1 MASGRG
7 GGAPRAASA
16 RSYVA
21 ETRSDLQ
28 MTGGSST
35 QMWNLITNSTQPPPL
50 FPERDI
56 KPFQKAPVFPK
67 GFWSN
72 VSSTTDDSLMPVT
85 ALGLAWAESEDGER
99 YMLKASRALSAAT
112 SASPFNLDRGLV
124 EGSGSEG
131 GAMSSSLPTMTAVG
145 SYDHQLVKN
154 AVAAGRRLLQS
165 IDDAVLYSDV
175 FPREIVISHAL
186 LQQKRASRKRSAK
199 EALIGGGVRSG
210 GKKRDRS
217 DSMAASEVSVGAGEL
232 DQGSALA
239 LLKMNNQLGEGGDE
253 ELDEN
258 EAEDGD
264 FEDGLEENDDGD
276 EGEDFNDYAQDNN
289 DDDDGGE
296 EEGGDG

>member
-1 MASGRG
+1 
-7 GGAPRAASA
+7 
-16 RSYVA
+16 
-21 ETRSDLQ
+21 
-28 MTGGSST
+28 
-35 QMWNLITNSTQPPPL
+35 
-50 FPERDI
+50 
-56 KPFQKAPVFPK
+56 
-67 GFWSN
+67 
-72 VSSTTDDSLMPVT
+72 
-85 ALGLAWAESEDGER
+85 
-99 YMLKASRALSAAT
+99 
-112 SASPFNLDRGLV
+112 
-124 EGSGSEG
+124 
-131 GAMSSSLPTMTAVG
+131 
-145 SYDHQLVKN
+145 VKN

-199 EALIGGGVRSG
+199 EALVGGGGRSG

-232 DQGSALA
+232 EQGSALA

-276 EGEDFNDYAQDNN
+276 EVEDFNDYAQDNN
-289 DDDDGGE
+289 DDYEGGE
-296 EEGGDG
+296 LWFPYLNLKFKAQKGDIIFFPSTFMEVFLGERKAVWSTALFSV